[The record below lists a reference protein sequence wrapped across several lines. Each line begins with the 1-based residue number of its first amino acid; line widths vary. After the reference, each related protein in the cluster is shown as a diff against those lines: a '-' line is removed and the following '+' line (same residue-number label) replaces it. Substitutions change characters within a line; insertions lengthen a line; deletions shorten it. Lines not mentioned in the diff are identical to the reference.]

1 MPGERLTSDPKFRTE
16 SLFYSVEGLKQMIEA
31 IRHNKVDLPPTF
43 IGFTNVD
50 MAKIAMRFGFKVVD
64 SCLDNNS
71 DIDISKPKII
81 LVGNLE
87 IIREKLEKFIK
98 SDLYRK
104 VKKRYFK
111 EISKK

>member
-1 MPGERLTSDPKFRTE
+1 
-16 SLFYSVEGLKQMIEA
+16 
-31 IRHNKVDLPPTF
+31 
-43 IGFTNVD
+43 
-50 MAKIAMRFGFKVVD
+50 MRFGFKVVD
-64 SCLDNNS
+64 CCLDNNS